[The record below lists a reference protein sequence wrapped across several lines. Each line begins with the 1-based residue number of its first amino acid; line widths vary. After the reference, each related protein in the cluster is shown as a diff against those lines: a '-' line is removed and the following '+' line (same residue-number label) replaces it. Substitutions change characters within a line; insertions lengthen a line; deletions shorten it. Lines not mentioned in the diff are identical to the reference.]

1 MDSILVKIFATALA
15 LSEVLTQPQAVKT
28 KFDPVTDQAQVVQ
41 ILRNGCTYMRHAFDI
56 ESINLDDLIS
66 TALDDPKAVGAN
78 AEVFHGINFAD
89 LKTAYQQFC
98 KNEPIDKPV
107 VDLGQVVD
115 YFNNAAAELPDQS
128 ALDALKGK
136 KLPSMTTVLDGK
148 GDKFA
153 DIYQPGNRRIWVPLS
168 DIPDFVQ
175 KAFIAAEDQRF
186 YQHHGIDEHGIIR
199 AFIGNLANPGRP
211 EGGSTITQQV
221 VKNLLV
227 GDSVTYERK
236 IREMITASRLE
247 NTLNKGEILQL
258 YLNSVYMGRGS
269 WGIEAAAR
277 SYFGKSVKD
286 LTLPEAAM
294 IAALLKG
301 PSYYNPDKHPHRAQ
315 ERLTY
320 VLDRMK
326 DDGFITAAQRQQAL
340 ASPPKL
346 IAFKRLQRDS
356 GFEFVD
362 YLGHEAKA
370 DGIDSLTAEPY
381 TLHSTINAQLQQ
393 QTEADLQEGL
403 AEYEIANGRMEFHG
417 PEANLAEAVQAIN
430 SARASAKP
438 TNAPVTDASATNT
451 PATNTSA
458 TSKPA
463 STPPATSTAITNA
476 PATNTSATN
485 KPASTPSTT
494 STALANTPG
503 SKAPTANAATDTPAA
518 SMPSWQQALL
528 AVHLPLYDV
537 HWTPAVV
544 VDKGGGRRRNGVI
557 HVGLPDGRVVP
568 LTTYTYAIRRELNL
582 YDVIYVNVVGG
593 NTPAAESGRRVR
605 PLPVHAEIRVRP
617 TVQGAALVLEN
628 KTGRI
633 LAMTGSFSYPLSQLN
648 RTWQTERQP
657 GSAVKP
663 ITYLTALQKGLQPNT
678 LILDDPIT
686 LPPIGS
692 GESSD
697 SSIAMGD
704 SDREQDYWSPHNYG
718 YEIGGV
724 YTLRRGLEN
733 SVNIVTAHLLDGAID
748 TNPEQSLDDICAT
761 AVAAKI
767 YSNCVRYY
775 PFVLGAQPVRMIDL
789 AAFYAATANEGIRPQ
804 PHGIDSI
811 QLDGKTIYQYPETP
825 VFPMIGAAD
834 RASFYQLKS
843 MLQGVVARG
852 TARAIASLSPYVAG
866 KTGTTED
873 SVDGWFIGF
882 TNDVTVAVWI
892 GYDNGHGTKRSLGG
906 VDGARVALP
915 IFKPIIEDVWADKIA
930 PKVPLAG
937 PSPQAQAQL
946 VDLPIDYMSGT
957 PIRGGRGAFIE
968 HFRVGPDGHVVD
980 TQNLLV
986 SREEAEEYQQQ
997 GTQYSEQDSDGYYGS
1012 DGEYGGYGDGGPG
1025 YGGRSYYPNR
1035 GWQGP
1040 PQPQQRGLFSNWNN
1054 DNWGNP
1060 NYQRPRPLPP
1070 PPPPPQPTARGFF
1083 TPWGQ

>member
-1 MDSILVKIFATALA
+1 MESILVKIFATALA

-56 ESINLDDLIS
+56 QSINLDDLIS

-78 AEVFHGINFAD
+78 AEAFHGINFAD

-98 KNEPIDKPV
+98 KNEPLDKPV
-107 VDLGQVVD
+107 VDLDQVID
-115 YFNNAAAELPDQS
+115 YFNDAAAQLPDQS
-128 ALDALKGK
+128 TLDALKGK
-136 KLPSMTTVLDGK
+136 KLPSMSTVLDGK
-148 GDKFA
+148 GNDYA

-236 IREMITASRLE
+236 IREMIVASRLE
-247 NTLNKGEILQL
+247 NTLSKNEILQL

-277 SYFGKSVKD
+277 SYFGKSAKD
-286 LTLPEAAM
+286 LTLSEAAM
-294 IAALLKG
+294 IAAMLKG
-301 PSYYNPDKHPHRAQ
+301 PSYYNPDKHPQRAQ

-326 DDGFITAAQRQQAL
+326 DDGFISDAQKQQAL
-340 ASPPKL
+340 AAPPKL
-346 IAFKRLQRDS
+346 IVFKRQQRDS

-362 YLGHEAKA
+362 YLGHEAKI
-370 DGIDSLTAEPY
+370 DGVDSLTAAPY
-381 TLHSTINAQLQQ
+381 TVHSTINAELQR

-403 AEYEIANGRMEFHG
+403 AEYEIANGRMAFHG
-417 PEANLAEAVQAIN
+417 PEANLAAAVQAIN
-430 SARASAKP
+430 SAKAAG
-438 TNAPVTDASATNT
+438 
-451 PATNTSA
+451 
-458 TSKPA
+458 KPA
-463 STPPATSTAITNA
+463 NA
-476 PATNTSATN
+476 PATNTSPTNTSPTNTSPTSTPATN
-485 KPASTPSTT
+485 APAV
-494 STALANTPG
+494 NTPATNA
-503 SKAPTANAATDTPAA
+503 SAANAPAA
-518 SMPSWQQALL
+518 SMPAWQQALL

-544 VDKGGGRRRNGVI
+544 VDKGGGRKGNGVI
-557 HVGLPDGRVVP
+557 RVGLPDGRILP
-568 LTTYTYAIRRELNL
+568 LTTYTYSIRRSLNL
-582 YDVIYVNVVGG
+582 YDVVYVNVVGG
-593 NTPAAESGRRVR
+593 NAAATASGRRVR
-605 PLPVHAEIRVRP
+605 VVPARAEIRVRP

-648 RTWQTERQP
+648 RTWQTQRQP

-692 GESSD
+692 GD
-697 SSIAMGD
+697 NGIASGD
-704 SDREQDYWSPHNYG
+704 SDRDQDYWSPHNYG
-718 YEIGGV
+718 YEVGGV
-724 YTLRRGLEN
+724 YTLRRGLEH
-733 SVNIVTAHLLDGAID
+733 SVNIVTAHLLDGGID
-748 TNPEQSLDDICAT
+748 ASPEQSLDDICAT
-761 AVAAKI
+761 ALAAKI

-789 AAFYAATANEGIRPQ
+789 AAFYAAIANEGTRPQ
-804 PHGIDSI
+804 PHAIDSI
-811 QLDGKTIYQYPETP
+811 ELDGKTVYQYPAAP

-843 MLQGVVARG
+843 ILQGVVARG
-852 TARAIASLSPYVAG
+852 TAAAISSLSPYVAG

-882 TNDVTVAVWI
+882 TNDVTVAVWV
-892 GYDNGHGTKRSLGG
+892 GFDNGDGTRRSLGG
-906 VDGARVALP
+906 VDGARVTLP
-915 IFKPIIEDVWADKIA
+915 IFKPIIEDIWADNIA

-937 PSPQAQAQL
+937 PSPEARAQL

-957 PIRGGRGAFIE
+957 PVHGGRGDFIE
-968 HFRVGPDGHVVD
+968 HFRIGSDGHVAD

-986 SREEAEEYQQQ
+986 SREEAEESRQE
-997 GTQYSEQDSDGYYGS
+997 GRQYSDQGYDGYYGS
-1012 DGEYGGYGDGGPG
+1012 DGGYQPG
-1025 YGGRSYYPNR
+1025 YGGQSYYPNR
-1035 GWQGP
+1035 GWQRGG
-1040 PQPQQRGLFSNWNN
+1040 PQPEQRGLFGNWDS

-1060 NYQRPRPLPP
+1060 NYQRQRPS
-1070 PPPPPQPTARGFF
+1070 PPPQPTARGFF
-1083 TPWGQ
+1083 PPWGQ